1 MLDVS
6 RYRHD
11 GSYASGRPSIYVVF
25 GLEGFKRALE
35 DLKNLWVRMAVQRND
50 HSRGQRAANKANFLP
65 ISSGEARNSISV
77 MSGVIRCL
85 RSSRRWSFS
94 VCNSDILNN
103 PLVRDFCAADK

>member
-25 GLEGFKRALE
+25 GLQGFKRALE

-50 HSRGQRAANKANFLP
+50 HSRGHRAANKANFAPDFIWRGKEFNQRHVRSDPLP
-65 ISSGEARNSISV
+65 TIVTSL
-77 MSGVIRCL
+77 VIFRL
-85 RSSRRWSFS
+85 
-94 VCNSDILNN
+94 
-103 PLVRDFCAADK
+103 